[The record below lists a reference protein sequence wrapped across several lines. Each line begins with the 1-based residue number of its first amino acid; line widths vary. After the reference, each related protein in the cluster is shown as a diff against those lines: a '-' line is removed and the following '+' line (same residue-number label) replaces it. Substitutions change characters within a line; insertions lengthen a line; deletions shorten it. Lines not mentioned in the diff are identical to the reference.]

1 MSWNELC
8 SLKICSSVHGILQ
21 ARILESVAIPFS
33 RGFSLTQGSN
43 LGLLHYRQILY
54 HLSHKGSPNNNSK
67 SFKSSLVSSSY
78 MHDRSFHSKTLKLLV
93 SSRKSLYPRSDPDLL
108 LLFLPSFFFLNH
120 TLTLFCSQTG
130 SCQANYF
137 LFK

>member
-1 MSWNELC
+1 MLVFPVISVISD
-8 SLKICSSVHGILQ
+8 SLKLWAVVCH
-21 ARILESVAIPFS
+21 ARLSM
-33 RGFSLTQGSN
+33 GFSLQEYWIGLPCPSPGIFLMQGSN

-67 SFKSSLVSSSY
+67 SFKSSLVSNSY

-108 LLFLPSFFFLNH
+108 LLFLPSFFF
-120 TLTLFCSQTG
+120 
-130 SCQANYF
+130 
-137 LFK
+137 